1 MKKQL
6 VFDDLWM
13 LFKIITYQWFNWVVT
28 EKSQWLIKKISGF
41 LYGLDNN
48 RYLQIIINLSADIL
62 CLVNKSRDYVE
73 VNCHGGANRAHL
85 CLILAL

>member
-28 EKSQWLIKKISGF
+28 EKSQWLFKKIIGF
-41 LYGLDNN
+41 LF
-48 RYLQIIINLSADIL
+48 
-62 CLVNKSRDYVE
+62 
-73 VNCHGGANRAHL
+73 
-85 CLILAL
+85 